1 MDWHVDQP
9 GRPHMP
15 AESIDRMTVIHIERK
30 LLAIVHGDVVGF
42 SRLMA
47 ADEEATIEMLAAY
60 RHAIGATVLAS
71 HGRLVDF
78 TGDSFLAEFG
88 SSIHALQCAVQIQ
101 LSIHEKNAAIAR
113 ERRMSFRIGL
123 HVGDVRIEGDRIFG
137 DTVNV
142 ASRLERLSQAG
153 GICLSRQVLDS
164 VTGQIELEFQDLG
177 EHKLNNIPHRVHA
190 YSIAAASLTRDS
202 SPSNSDGGHV
212 WFGGPQSIPTIAVLP
227 FVNRSNDPE
236 QEYLVDGLTR
246 DIITG
251 LSCDKRFSVVAYS
264 SVMPLKREAPDI
276 HEVGR
281 IFGVRYV
288 VEGRVLQLGT
298 HFRVSTTL
306 IDVETKREV
315 WGATIVRKLT
325 DISEV
330 FDEVVEAVVTVL
342 AERLRLAEG
351 ERYRRRPPEQL
362 DAWALTA
369 RASSYEMNQMTLVDA
384 VSLARRALQIDPEYG
399 HAWAVY
405 GYLTALK
412 FPIGVSTDHRAD
424 IEASLKA
431 TEKALGIDPRDPY
444 SLTAHAVALQY
455 AGRATESMEY
465 LQRSLRLN
473 PSDVLTHRYYGRGLL
488 FTGKPE
494 FALAHF
500 ERFNRLHLND
510 SGELIG
516 GMYHSIALVF
526 LQRWSEAEERARRA
540 LAASG
545 GRNPWTRVMLMIALA
560 GQGKRDEA
568 TALLLELKK
577 VWPHFGRAF
586 VEEFL
591 AKCQEHKEI
600 LPPIIDALRSVW
612 SEDVG
617 RELPEAEPIAHL
629 GRT

>member
-1 MDWHVDQP
+1 ML
-9 GRPHMP
+9 G
-15 AESIDRMTVIHIERK
+15 ETIDRKTVINIERK
-30 LLAIVHGDVVGF
+30 RLAILYGDVAGY

-47 ADEEATIEMLAAY
+47 ADEEATIEMLTAY
-60 RHAIGATVLAS
+60 RHEIGAAVLAS

-78 TGDSFLAEFG
+78 AGDSFLAEFG

-101 LSIHEKNAAIAR
+101 QSIHETNAGIPH

-137 DTVNV
+137 ETVNI
-142 ASRLERLSQAG
+142 ASRLERLSQIG
-153 GICLSRQVLDS
+153 GICLSREVLDS
-164 VTGQIELEFQDLG
+164 VVGQIDLEFQDLG
-177 EHKLNNIPHRVHA
+177 EHSLNNIPHRVHA
-190 YSIAAASLTRDS
+190 CSISATSITHDPSLPYVHDGRVRLRDAQ
-202 SPSNSDGGHV
+202 G
-212 WFGGPQSIPTIAVLP
+212 IPIIAVMP
-227 FVNRSNDPE
+227 FVNLSNDPE
-236 QEYLVDGLTR
+236 QEYLVDGMTQ
-246 DIITG
+246 DIVMG
-251 LSCDKRFSVVAYS
+251 LSCDKRFSVVAYN
-264 SVMPLKREAPDI
+264 SVMPFKGKIADPQ
-276 HEVGR
+276 EVGR
-281 IFGVRYV
+281 TLGVRYL
-288 VEGRVLQLGT
+288 VEGRVRQLGT
-298 HFRVSTTL
+298 HLRISTML
-306 IDVETKREV
+306 IDVDTKREL
-315 WGATIVRKLT
+315 WGTRINRKLT
-325 DISEV
+325 DIYDV
-330 FDEVVEAVVTVL
+330 FDEVVEAVVTAL
-342 AERLRLAEG
+342 AAHLRLAEG
-351 ERYRRRPPEQL
+351 ERYRRKPPEQL

-412 FPIGVSTDHRAD
+412 FPIGVSTDHRTD
-424 IEASLKA
+424 TEASLKA
-431 TEKALGIDPRDPY
+431 TEKALALDPRDPY

-455 AGRATESMEY
+455 AGRPSESIEY

-494 FALAHF
+494 LALAHF

-526 LQRWSEAEERARRA
+526 LQRWNEAEERARRA

-545 GRNPWTRVMLMIALA
+545 GRNPWTRVMLIIALG

-568 TALLLELKK
+568 AALLLELKK
-577 VWPHFGRAF
+577 LWPHFCRAF

-591 AKCQEHKEI
+591 AKCQEDKDI
-600 LPPIIDALRSVW
+600 LPPTFEALRSVW
-612 SEDVG
+612 PEEIESETPG
-617 RELPEAEPIAHL
+617 GEAH
-629 GRT
+629 R